1 MIRLDTEASK
11 MQYLRDI
18 KVRDYGYKYPEGLDL
33 RPGSELHSKIVSEV
47 STRARD
53 SYSIMSRRHED
64 WNKIDETLT
73 TYITLDDEEELIK
86 TQDIRKPVS
95 IVVPFSYAVLDTLLT
110 YMTMVFLV
118 DPIFKYKGITSEDTV
133 GAMMLEK
140 VIQTQCNYSKVALSL
155 HTQFRDSFAYG
166 LGVSTPIWY
175 DEYGYKTVYDTIGNK
190 SREEHII
197 FEGNRL
203 DNIDP
208 YLYLPDPSAPINDP
222 KKGGYVGWIDR
233 TNYISLLDREAEDE
247 NIFNVQYLAGVDGR
261 SCLLT
266 GLGES
271 GRETKFGGSA
281 YGTSWTATSTPM
293 DITYMYMKIIP
304 KEWKLGKEEY
314 PEKWM
319 FAVGADSVVIMA
331 QPLELDHNRYPVSIC
346 CPDYDGYSLSPIG
359 RLETLQGLQSILDF
373 LMNSHVKNVRKA
385 INDMLIVDPY
395 LVNMKDFEDP
405 KAGKLIRM
413 RRTAWGRGVKDA
425 VSQLAVNDVTRNHM
439 ADTAVVIDMM
449 QRASGSVDSLM
460 GIMREGSERRSA
472 TESRATTQ
480 SALSRLARMAKICSI
495 MTMRDIGYMFASH
508 TQQLMTQEVYAS
520 IAGRNQTEL
529 EEEYGQ
535 SVGMKISPF
544 DINVNYDIDVGDGSI
559 ESGEFADNWTMLY
572 QILATNPAVGSGFD
586 MARIF
591 KHIARLSGAKNVND
605 FVAKGGAVNIR
616 TMQNAQVQAEIQKGN
631 MKPVGGNV
639 DEIY

>member
-11 MQYLRDI
+11 MQYMYEVSR
-18 KVRDYGYKYPEGLDL
+18 RDYGYKYPNGLDL
-33 RPGSELHSKIVSEV
+33 RPGSELHSKIIDEV
-47 STRARD
+47 TRRARD
-53 SYSIMSRRHED
+53 SYSVMSRRHKD

-86 TQDIRKPVS
+86 SKDSRKPVS

-110 YMTMVFLV
+110 YMSMVFLS
-118 DPIFKYKGITSEDTV
+118 DPIFKYKGVTSEDVIGT
-133 GAMMLEK
+133 MMLEK

-166 LGVSTPIWY
+166 LGTSTPIWY
-175 DEYGYKTVYDTIGNK
+175 DEYGYKTVWDAYGLKT
-190 SREEHII
+190 REEHII

-208 YLYLPDPSAPINDP
+208 YLYLPDPSAPINDI
-222 KKGGYVGWIDR
+222 KKGSYVGWIDR
-233 TNYISLLDREAEDE
+233 TNYMSLLDRESEDE
-247 NIFNVQYLAGVDGR
+247 NIFNVQYLKDVDGR
-261 SCLLT
+261 SVILS
-266 GLGES
+266 GSGDS

-281 YGTSWTATSTPM
+281 HRSSLTTTSMPI
-293 DITYMYMKIIP
+293 DVIYMYMKIIP
-304 KEWKLGKEEY
+304 KEWKLGKQEY

-319 FAVGADSVVIMA
+319 FAIGADSIVIMA
-331 QPLELDHNRYPVSIC
+331 QPLELDHNRFPVAIC
-346 CPDYDGYSLSPIG
+346 CPDFDGYSLSPIG

-425 VSQLAVNDVTRNHM
+425 VSQLAIADVTRNHM
-439 ADTAVVIDMM
+439 ADTSIVIDMM

-480 SALSRLARMAKICSI
+480 SAISRLARMAKIASI

-508 TQQLMTQEVYAS
+508 TQQLMTQDTYVS
-520 IAGRNQTEL
+520 IAGRYQTEL

-535 SVGMKISPF
+535 SVGMKVSPYQL
-544 DINVNYDIDVGDGSI
+544 NVNYDIDVGDGSI
-559 ESGEFADNWTMLY
+559 DNGEFADTWTMLY
-572 QILATNPAVGSGFD
+572 QILATNPAVGGGFD
-586 MARIF
+586 MVRIF
-591 KHIARLSGAKNVND
+591 KHIARIAGAKNVND
-605 FVAKGGAVNIR
+605 FVMKGGSMNIK
-616 TMQNAQVQAEIQKGN
+616 TMQDAQVAAELQKGN
-631 MKPVGGNV
+631 MRPVEEASNEV
-639 DEIY
+639 Y